1 MFIVETADLASVK
14 ATLVMEKKVLRCCG
28 NKITEASQK
37 HKFKT
42 VKRFCNFCT
51 KDECSEAVFLVMCDP
66 SMNEL

>member
-1 MFIVETADLASVK
+1 
-14 ATLVMEKKVLRCCG
+14 LRCRG

-42 VKRFCNFCT
+42 VKRFYNFCT

-66 SMNEL
+66 SMNKL